1 MKKNPYSACPHDFT
15 TGRWRVHLVFP
26 GESRADG
33 IPRGSKKGNP
43 PCADTMVEFYDTEDN
58 GTSTALKRMD
68 SLIHSARK
76 PRPIGLSAMTL
87 RR

>member
-43 PCADTMVEFYDTEDN
+43 PCADTMVEFYDT
-58 GTSTALKRMD
+58 
-68 SLIHSARK
+68 
-76 PRPIGLSAMTL
+76 
-87 RR
+87 